1 MNSFNEEYT
10 TIWSFKDRGDWAT
23 HKGDYPGNCSPYVI
37 RNLVLKYSKR
47 NDIILDQ
54 FVGSGTTMIES
65 LLLNRRA
72 IGIDIN
78 DKALNITKSRI
89 KDIDGRYKLIK
100 GDARKLTLKDKSI
113 DFICTH
119 PPYMD
124 IIKYSSGINGDISLL
139 SGEEFYNSIKLVAKE
154 SYRVLKNNKFC
165 AIVIGDIRRI
175 GFIIPVGFKV
185 MEIFLQEGFLLKEII
200 VKEQHNCKSTEKW
213 RQIAKKSNFLLIQHE
228 YIFVFKKENI
238 HL

>member
-1 MNSFNEEYT
+1 MNSFNEEST

-23 HKGDYPGNCSPYVI
+23 HKGDYPGNCSPYVVK
-37 RNLVLKYSKR
+37 NLLIKYSNK
-47 NDIILDQ
+47 NDIVLDQ

-65 LLLNRRA
+65 LLLNRKT

-89 KDIDGRYKLIK
+89 KDIGGKYKLIK
-100 GDARKLTLKDKSI
+100 GDATKLTLKSKSI

-124 IIKYSSGINGDISLL
+124 IIKYSNGIRGDISLL

-154 SYRVLKNNKFC
+154 SFRVLKEKCYC
-165 AIVIGDIRRI
+165 AILIGDVRKNGLIV
-175 GFIIPVGFKV
+175 PVGFNV
-185 MEIFLQEGFLLKEII
+185 MELFLNEGFLLKEII
-200 VKEQHNCKSTEKW
+200 IKEQHNCKSTDKW
-213 RQIAKKSNFLLIQHE
+213 IEIAKKRNFLLIQHE
-228 YIFVFKKENI
+228 YIFVFQKGYFK
-238 HL
+238 

>member
-89 KDIDGRYKLIK
+89 KDIGGKYKLIK
-100 GDARKLTLKDKSI
+100 GDATKLTLKNKSI

-124 IIKYSSGINGDISLL
+124 IIKYSNGIRGDISLL

-154 SYRVLKNNKFC
+154 SFRVLKEKCYC
-165 AIVIGDIRRI
+165 AILIGDVRKNGLIV
-175 GFIIPVGFKV
+175 PVGFNV
-185 MEIFLQEGFLLKEII
+185 MELFLNEGFLLKEII
-200 VKEQHNCKSTEKW
+200 IKEQHNCKSTDKW
-213 RQIAKKSNFLLIQHE
+213 IEIAKKRNFLLIQHE
-228 YIFVFKKENI
+228 YIFVFQKGYFK
-238 HL
+238 